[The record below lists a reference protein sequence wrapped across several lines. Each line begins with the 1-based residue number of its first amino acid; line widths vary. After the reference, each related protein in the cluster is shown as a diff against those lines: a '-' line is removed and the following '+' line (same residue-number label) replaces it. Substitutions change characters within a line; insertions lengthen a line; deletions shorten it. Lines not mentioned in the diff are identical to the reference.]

1 MTERLLRRLQLF
13 RYAALAILVIAGGLA
28 HGESRAYAVS
38 PQPVTAWSF
47 YVRTSNVATIGTLG
61 CNQGHADAA
70 SRQNSEVILDFG
82 VQWSDNSKTLTKNG
96 IYLSIATVEQMA
108 ESFVDNYYTCTGAD
122 TTTIVKLGIGTNNS
136 TGYESSSMGSGWAQ
150 VAVDVKNWLAANCC
164 SSQYNVVGAN
174 DIEAAAAFSG
184 SGSQPRAINWGN
196 GFNSHGGAV
205 YVNYGSADGCP
216 PYTTPPNCV
225 NGWTQDGVWIV
236 SWGIPAAYALP
247 EIYYL
252 KPLGPGD
259 TKGGQPAQW
268 AQISLWG
275 KNQHSGS
282 MIIFE
287 GPLDEHDL
295 DGNTLDSPAAWTD
308 FWNALSAAGVTTT
321 MYYSAQIHD
330 SATN

>member
-70 SRQNSEVILDFG
+70 SRQSSEVILDFG

-205 YVNYGSADGCP
+205 YVNYGSAAMAVP
-216 PYTTPPNCV
+216 ST
-225 NGWTQDGVWIV
+225 
-236 SWGIPAAYALP
+236 
-247 EIYYL
+247 
-252 KPLGPGD
+252 
-259 TKGGQPAQW
+259 
-268 AQISLWG
+268 
-275 KNQHSGS
+275 
-282 MIIFE
+282 
-287 GPLDEHDL
+287 
-295 DGNTLDSPAAWTD
+295 
-308 FWNALSAAGVTTT
+308 
-321 MYYSAQIHD
+321 
-330 SATN
+330 